1 MLLQSLEIK
10 LQSLSREGRGYPLC
24 RGKIVRRC
32 RVNKFETQLLG
43 YYLLWSSATDIEV
56 VKRQLDDFVGLTDE
70 RVKEAIDIRRIWL
83 WIIRRCER
91 ATLGSVRA
99 AVDDARA
106 TCNKSQYH
114 VNVITSDRA
123 ILYFELWT
131 LDFRLWILYFEL
143 WILDFRFYILD
154 FGLWTLNFG
163 L

>member
-1 MLLQSLEIK
+1 M
-10 LQSLSREGRGYPLC
+10 
-24 RGKIVRRC
+24 
-32 RVNKFETQLLG
+32 
-43 YYLLWSSATDIEV
+43 

-114 VNVITSDRA
+114 INVITLKRV
-123 ILYFELWT
+123 IIFWT
-131 LDFRLWILYFEL
+131 LDFELGFYIFWIFNL
-143 WILDFRFYILD
+143 LDFKS
-154 FGLWTLNFG
+154 WT
-163 L
+163 